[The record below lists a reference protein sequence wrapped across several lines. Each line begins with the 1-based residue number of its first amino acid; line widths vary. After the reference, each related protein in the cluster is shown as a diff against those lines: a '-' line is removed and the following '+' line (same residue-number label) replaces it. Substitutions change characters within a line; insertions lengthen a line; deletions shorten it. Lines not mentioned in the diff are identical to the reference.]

1 MADVSEAA
9 RAWLERIDGMYE
21 GIDAGPTD
29 PVHAVRERARQ
40 MIKAGPTEDDP
51 FTIAR
56 EIAAALP
63 GDAHAAALADTW
75 RTELDRTKADDKR
88 G

>member
-1 MADVSEAA
+1 MTEVSEAA

-29 PVHAVRERARQ
+29 PVHAVRDHARQ
-40 MIKAGPTEDDP
+40 LIKAGPTEDDP
-51 FTIAR
+51 LTIAR

-63 GDAHAAALADTW
+63 GDSHAAALADTW
-75 RTELDRTKADDKR
+75 RTELDRMKADDKH
-88 G
+88 

>member
-9 RAWLERIDGMYE
+9 RAWLERISGMYK
-21 GIDAGPTD
+21 GMDAGPTD
-29 PVHAVRERARQ
+29 HVHAVREHARQ
-40 MIKAGPTEDDP
+40 MIEAGPTEDDP

-56 EIAAALP
+56 EIAEALP
-63 GDAHAAALADTW
+63 GDRHASALGNNW
-75 RTELDRTKADDKR
+75 RDELGRIKA